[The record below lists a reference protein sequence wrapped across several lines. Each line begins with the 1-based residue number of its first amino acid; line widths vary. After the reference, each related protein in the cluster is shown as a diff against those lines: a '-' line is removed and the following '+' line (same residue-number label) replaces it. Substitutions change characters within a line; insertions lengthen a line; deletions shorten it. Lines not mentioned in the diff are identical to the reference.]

1 LKAWSALIDDFKT
14 KTSSLVNLLAGAGK
28 ISEKDKLLIQT
39 VLEAANL
46 EKITNPNVVGQ

>member
-1 LKAWSALIDDFKT
+1 MIKDIKT
-14 KTSSLVNLLAGAGK
+14 KASTLVNLLASAGK
-28 ISEKDKLLIQT
+28 ISEKDKALVQT